1 MALVDNHDAEIY
13 LPKLIESFHR
23 FVALSISNGRL
34 RVAQFEKHL
43 TKDEEKKMSAVN
55 FAGEC
60 TKPTLGEL
68 LSTQRTQAGI
78 NQHDMARRLGLPV
91 WQVIAIESD
100 DLRGFRGGQVIVDR
114 ILALYSKKLGIS
126 QEVENLRAELPY
138 GHKTRPSLAMSNS
151 QIPSLLRR
159 IESVGGE
166 SLRKLES
173 IGSPSSPR

>member
-78 NQHDMARRLGLPV
+78 NQHDMARRLGLSV

-100 DLRGFRGGQVIVDR
+100 NLREFRGDQALVDR
-114 ILALYSKKLGIS
+114 ITALYSKKLGIS
-126 QEVENLRAELPY
+126 HEVENLKAALAN
-138 GHKTRPSLAMSNS
+138 GLKTRHGLVTPRS

-159 IESVGGE
+159 SVVAHRGE
-166 SLRKLES
+166 ES
-173 IGSPSSPR
+173 IGSPTYPP